1 MDILLHLPIIGVRH
15 GTLPGCHRRRMQE
28 MSDFL
33 NLPGKGRNWRLQERE
48 RRSSEDR
55 RPKDESRRKEEVVVS
70 APAHDEA
77 RTHAET
83 AVRNGR

>member
-1 MDILLHLPIIGVRH
+1 
-15 GTLPGCHRRRMQE
+15 MQE
-28 MSDFL
+28 MPDFL
-33 NLPGKGRNWRLQERE
+33 NLPGKGRNWRLQERG
-48 RRSSEDR
+48 RRASEDR

-83 AVRNGR
+83 AVRNGG